1 MSDLRIIEL
10 IVPADRTIRTLTP
23 VGIAVTSVCRHFD
36 IVIDP
41 IPVAIRMIV
50 RLGGCASGVPASAG
64 MSCVVIRRIGAPV
77 VTRERYRFVLSVSAA

>member
-10 IVPADRTIRTLTP
+10 IVPANCTVRTLTS
-23 VGIAVTSVCRHFD
+23 VGIAVTSVLRHFD

-64 MSCVVIRRIGAPV
+64 VSRIVIRRISAPV
-77 VTRERYRFVLSVSAA
+77 VTRERYRLVLTVSAA